1 MPQIRTEMQE
11 VYHRLPDGSSI
22 MEVVQVEITE
32 PTPEELLAE
41 KEAELLKVYNEI
53 QAIQSKLN
61 Q

>member
-11 VYHRLPDGSSI
+11 IYHRQPDGSSI
-22 MEVVQVEITE
+22 MEVVEVEITE
-32 PTPEELLAE
+32 QTQEELLAE